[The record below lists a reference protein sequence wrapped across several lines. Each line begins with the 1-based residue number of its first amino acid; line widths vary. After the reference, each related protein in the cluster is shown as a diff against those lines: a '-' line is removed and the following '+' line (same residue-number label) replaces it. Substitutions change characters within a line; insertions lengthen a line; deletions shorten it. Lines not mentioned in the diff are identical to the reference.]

1 MTSDFARLLTD
12 SSKTILR
19 ASLDEV
25 VASEMIKLK
34 RVTGTKKLSI
44 SLVILM
50 YSLMYRRKDRN
61 YLANQTEL
69 DAIEDLLNQV
79 EVNYNREARKIN
91 RICLDDYFNNRVND
105 FVQNKLKKL
114 IPQVIDYLKKRGTNS
129 DIMSDINDL
138 LDGEEDKD

>member
-1 MTSDFARLLTD
+1 
-12 SSKTILR
+12 
-19 ASLDEV
+19 
-25 VASEMIKLK
+25 
-34 RVTGTKKLSI
+34 
-44 SLVILM
+44 
-50 YSLMYRRKDRN
+50 MYRRKDRN